1 MRRLITA
8 LIATAAIAATV
19 TSAQAITT
27 LGEPDNG
34 RHPEVGALV
43 GISAVDGHLHA
54 ICTGTLV
61 APRVF
66 LTASHCVQALIDRNL
81 PARVS
86 FDEVI
91 TDGATTLEGEGVL
104 NPLYD
109 PKQGTTLRHLRRS
122 SSTAHRPVSLQ
133 REIPS
138 PSNWL
143 AAKQLRS
150 FTLAGYG
157 SNEQL
162 VVKKTGP
169 TFPRTDR
176 RRVAVLG
183 FDALTKSYIHES
195 MKRAQGEAGA
205 CYGDSGGPSFLG
217 SGDNETDVV
226 VAVTS
231 TGDGPCYAT
240 NIASRT
246 DTAEA
251 LSFLH
256 TLPGL

>member
-1 MRRLITA
+1 MRRLFIA
-8 LIATAAIAATV
+8 ILAATATV
-19 TSAQAITT
+19 ALATSALGITT

-43 GISAVDGHLHA
+43 GVSATDGHLHA

-66 LTASHCVQALIDRNL
+66 LTASHCVQALIDRDL
-81 PARVS
+81 PAKVS
-86 FDEVI
+86 FDEVLSDNANTI
-91 TDGATTLEGEGVL
+91 DGDGVL

-109 PKQGTTLRHLRRS
+109 PKQGVKHDVSAIVLDSAPAGIAPADIPPRS
-122 SSTAHRPVSLQ
+122 HFLVSKEL
-133 REIPS
+133 S
-138 PSNWL
+138 
-143 AAKQLRS
+143 K

-157 SNEQL
+157 SNEKTQ
-162 VVKKTGP
+162 VKGQGG

-176 RRVAVLG
+176 RNLAVLG
-183 FDALTKSYIHES
+183 FNSLTKQYIHES
-195 MKRAQGEAGA
+195 MRRSKGEAGA

-217 SGDNETDVV
+217 AGANETDIV

-240 NIASRT
+240 NVASRT
-246 DTAEA
+246 DTVEA
-251 LSFLH
+251 QRFLH
-256 TLPGL
+256 GLPGL

>member
-8 LIATAAIAATV
+8 LVATVAIAATV

-34 RHPEVGALV
+34 RHPEVGAMV
-43 GISAVDGHLHA
+43 GVSAVDGHLHA
-54 ICTGTLV
+54 ICTGALV

-81 PARVS
+81 PARVT

-91 TDGATTLEGEGVL
+91 TDGATTFEGEGVL

-109 PKQGTTLRHLRRS
+109 PKQGTTHD
-122 SSTAHRPVSLQ
+122 VSAIVLDSAPAGITPA
-133 REIPS
+133 EIPPRS
-138 PSNWL
+138 DWL

-157 SNEQL
+157 TNEQL
-162 VVKKTGP
+162 VVKKKGP
-169 TFPRTDR
+169 TYPRTDR
-176 RRVAVLG
+176 RRLAVLG
-183 FDALTKSYIHES
+183 FDSLTKNYIHES

-251 LSFLH
+251 MSFLH

>member
-1 MRRLITA
+1 MRRMLT
-8 LIATAAIAATV
+8 LVAAAVATV
-19 TSAQAITT
+19 AMATSAFGITT

-43 GISAVDGHLHA
+43 GISATDGHLHA

-66 LTASHCVQALIDRNL
+66 LTASHCVQALIDRGL

-86 FDEVI
+86 FDEVLS
-91 TDGATTLEGEGVL
+91 DSATTYHGDGVL

-109 PKQGTTLRHLRRS
+109 PKQGVRHD
-122 SSTAHRPVSLQ
+122 VSAIVLDSAPAGITPA
-133 REIPS
+133 EIP
-138 PSNWL
+138 PRSNYL
-143 AAKQLRS
+143 VSKQLGR

-157 SNEQL
+157 SNEKTQ
-162 VVKKTGP
+162 VKKQGG

-176 RRVAVLG
+176 RNLAVLG
-183 FDALTKSYIHES
+183 FDSLTKQYIHES
-195 MKRAQGEAGA
+195 MKRSHDEAGA

-217 SGDNETDVV
+217 AGAGETDIV

-240 NIASRT
+240 NVASRT
-246 DTAEA
+246 DTVEA
-251 LSFLH
+251 QRFLRS
-256 TLPGL
+256 LPGL